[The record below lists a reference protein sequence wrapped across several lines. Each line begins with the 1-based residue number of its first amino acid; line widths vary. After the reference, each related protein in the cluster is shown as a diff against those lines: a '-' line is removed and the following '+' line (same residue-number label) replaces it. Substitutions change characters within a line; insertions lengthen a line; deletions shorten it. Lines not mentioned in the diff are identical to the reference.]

1 MGGGGMLDLDAAA
14 AAAAADDDKDE
25 AAKKKAAELDDEEAA
40 ARAELD
46 VEAEGGLWRR
56 QRDKNWF
63 KRWLDSKVQQ
73 VKDSVLGE

>member
-1 MGGGGMLDLDAAA
+1 VAPAAGDDGKDDAA
-14 AAAAADDDKDE
+14 
-25 AAKKKAAELDDEEAA
+25 KKAAELDDEEAE

-46 VEAEGGLWRR
+46 VEAVGLWRR